1 MKRTP
6 VGERRSEWRAS
17 LQGPW
22 PFVHTAGELEAS
34 EREWL
39 HTNGAGGFAT
49 STVALMHT
57 RRHHGVLIAALE
69 PPLGRHVIVSHA
81 ETTVNVEA
89 DKRTY
94 RLATHQ
100 FPSVAPTPGY
110 RLIESFH
117 QDPIPRWIFRLGG
130 FVLERTMC
138 LARGHNAVIVAYTWH
153 GKTGARI
160 SVRPLMPLRPV
171 DALMT
176 EHGGMQQ
183 VLTLRSGSVELQPVV
198 GLPSLYIAHE
208 GVFMGSPDWWR
219 RFEYLADRGD
229 GREFQEDMWTPGTVE
244 MQLEPGKTAHLMIGI
259 GPRPA
264 GTPAELVQQTCAFLR
279 AEDPGP
285 ERSHTVRVLSIAA
298 EQFSL
303 EHCQPPVIIAG
314 YPWHT
319 VFTRDLVMSIP
330 GLLLARGKIELAKKV
345 LGTVLGDL
353 RYGLLPETLIE
364 TPSQARAHPSPD
376 ATLWLFEAA
385 RELVTRV
392 GPRDPFVQNRLYPA
406 LVRIFTRVRSPR
418 RRWVWLSPD
427 GLVTAF
433 ERGVALTWM
442 DARVDGH
449 PVTPRYGVP
458 VELQGLWSKGCETL
472 AMLAGFYGHDQLELS
487 ARESAARTRSAF
499 RARFWCAETDY
510 PYDCVSEAKD
520 AAEAWS
526 DSTIRPNALLALAA
540 DPDLFDEWQAEAI
553 LETIDSDLLTPRGV
567 RSLAPSGKRYVGH
580 FTGGA
585 QERELAY
592 HQGTAW
598 PHLLGVY
605 ARVRLRLAPDDA
617 QTTEELTTLLER
629 AADDGVLLGQVGQ
642 LADGEA
648 PYRPRGCPAQATSV
662 AELLRALSQLGR

>member
-1 MKRTP
+1 MKKP
-6 VGERRSEWRAS
+6 PAQERRNEWRAS

-22 PFVHTAGELEAS
+22 PFVHTAGELDPS

-39 HTNGAGGFAT
+39 HTNGAGAFST

-57 RRHHGVLIAALE
+57 RRHHGVLVAALDQ
-69 PPLGRHVIVSHA
+69 PLGRHVIVSHA
-81 ETTVNVEA
+81 ETTLNVED

-130 FVLERTMC
+130 HVLERTLC

-153 GKTGARI
+153 GKTGARM
-160 SVRPLMPLRPV
+160 SVRPLMPLRAA

-176 EHGGMQQ
+176 EHGGMMQ

-198 GLPSLYIAHE
+198 GLPTIYIAHE

-219 RFEYLADRGD
+219 RFEYLADRGE

-244 MQLEPGKTAHLMIGI
+244 MQLEPGKPVHLMIGI
-259 GPRPA
+259 GSRPS
-264 GTPAELVQQTCAFLR
+264 GTPAELVQQTCAALR

-285 ERSHTVRVLSIAA
+285 ERSPAARVLSIAS
-298 EQFSL
+298 EQFCL
-303 EHCQPPVIIAG
+303 EHAQPPVIIAG

-319 VFTRDLVMSIP
+319 VFTRDLVMSIT
-330 GLLLARGKIELAKKV
+330 GLLLTRGKVELAKKV
-345 LGTVLGDL
+345 LGTVLSEL
-353 RYGLLPETLIE
+353 RYGLLPETLVE
-364 TPSQARAHPSPD
+364 SPTSARPHPSPD
-376 ATLWLFEAA
+376 ATLWLFDVA
-385 RELVTRV
+385 RELMSRV
-392 GPRDPFVQNRLYPA
+392 GVSDPFVQTRVYPA
-406 LVRIFTRVRSPR
+406 LVRIFSRVRSPR

-427 GLVTAF
+427 GLVTAI

-442 DARVDGH
+442 DARVDGQ

-458 VELQGLWSKGCETL
+458 VELQGLWSRGCETL
-472 AMLAGFYGHDQLELS
+472 AELAAAYGHEQLAGTALDAAH
-487 ARESAARTRSAF
+487 RARTAF
-499 RARFWCAETDY
+499 RSRFWCAETDY
-510 PYDCVSEAKD
+510 PYDCISEAKD

-526 DSTIRPNALLALAA
+526 DPSVRPNALLAVAA
-540 DPDLFDEWQAEAI
+540 DPDLLDEWQTEAV
-553 LETIDSDLLTPRGV
+553 LETIDSDLLTPRGL

-580 FTGGA
+580 FTGGV

-598 PHLLGVY
+598 PHLLGAYV
-605 ARVRLRLAPDDA
+605 RVRLRLAPDDA
-617 QTTEELTTLLER
+617 QVTEELATLLER

-648 PYRPRGCPAQATSV
+648 PHRFRGCPAQATSV
-662 AELLRALSQLGR
+662 AELLRALTLLGR

>member
-1 MKRTP
+1 LKKP
-6 VGERRSEWRAS
+6 ELRRGEWRAS
-17 LQGPW
+17 AQGPW
-22 PFVHTAGELEAS
+22 PFVHTAGELEVS

-39 HTNGAGGFAT
+39 HTNGAGGYSM

-57 RRHHGVLIAALE
+57 RRHHGVLVAALD

-110 RLIESFH
+110 RLIESYH

-130 FVLERTMC
+130 HVLERTLC
-138 LARGHNAVIVAYTWH
+138 LVRGHHAAVVAYTWH
-153 GKTGARI
+153 GRTAARI

-171 DALMT
+171 DSLMK
-176 EHGGMQQ
+176 EHGGMMQ
-183 VLTLRSGSVELQPVV
+183 VLSLRPGSVELQPVV
-198 GLPSLYIAHE
+198 ALPPVYIAHE

-219 RFEYLADRGD
+219 RFEYLADRSD

-244 MQLEPGKTAHLMIGI
+244 MQLEPGKPVHLMIGI

-264 GTPAELVQQTCAFLR
+264 GAPSELVQRTCAFLR

-285 ERSHTVRVLSIAA
+285 ARSQAVRVLSIAA
-298 EQFSL
+298 EQFCL
-303 EHCQPPVIIAG
+303 EHCKPPLIIAG

-319 VFTRDLVMSIP
+319 AFTRDLVMSVT
-330 GLLLARGKIELAKKV
+330 GLLLARDKIDLAKRMI
-345 LGTVLGDL
+345 GTVLSEL
-353 RYGLLPETLIE
+353 RYGLLPENLIE
-364 TPSQARAHPSPD
+364 TPGGARPHPSPD
-376 ATLWLFEAA
+376 ATLWLFDVA

-392 GPRDPFVQNRLYPA
+392 GPRDPFVRDRLYPA
-406 LVRIFTRVRSPR
+406 LVRIFTRVRSRR

-427 GLVTAF
+427 GLVTAI

-442 DARVDGH
+442 DAKVDGV
-449 PVTPRYGVP
+449 PITPRQGVP

-472 AMLAGFYGHDQLELS
+472 AMLAAFYGHSALET
-487 ARESAARTRSAF
+487 AARACSNRARSAF
-499 RARFWCAETDY
+499 KARFWCADTDY
-510 PYDCVSEAKD
+510 PYDCVSEVRD
-520 AAEAWS
+520 SAEAWS
-526 DSTIRPNALLALAA
+526 DPTIRPNALLALAA
-540 DPDLFDEWQAEAI
+540 DPELFDEWQAESMI
-553 LETIDSDLLTPRGV
+553 ETVDSDLLTPRGL

-580 FTGGA
+580 FAGAA

-598 PHLLGVY
+598 PHLLGAY
-605 ARVRLRLAPDDA
+605 ARVRQRMAPDDTA
-617 QTTEELTTLLER
+617 ATDELVALLER

-642 LADGEA
+642 LADGES
-648 PYRPRGCPAQATSV
+648 PHRWRGCPAQATSV
-662 AELLRALSQLGR
+662 AELLRALTLLGR